1 MVAGV
6 GHVGCGQAHP
16 AGSALLLARRRVR
29 PLPVEAAVLD
39 LLDAVALSLL
49 PRVIPPR
56 LAAAV
61 RDAIAADARLSGPE
75 PVRILEALAPR
86 LYPDDAAEGRRA
98 IVSEA
103 RRKAADALARGRA
116 AGLLPVAWTHDA
128 YPPLLAEIPDPPP
141 VLWVRGNADVLHA
154 PSVAIVG
161 SRAGS
166 SYARDVAGRLAFDL
180 ARAGIV
186 VTSGLARGV
195 DGAAHQGALD
205 ADGITIGVCGTGA
218 DVVYPAEHRGLV
230 QSVIAR
236 GAVVSEL
243 PPGAKPLKHHFPLRN
258 RILSGLS
265 LAVVVVEASEKS
277 GSLITAR
284 CALEQGREVMAVP
297 GNVLSGRNT
306 GSHALLKDGAKV
318 VERAADILEELP
330 CGHRTAD
337 APPAE
342 PPLLGVM
349 RAGETYDL
357 DALVTATQL
366 DGSTL
371 LSLLL
376 ELELAGR
383 IARVD
388 GGWLARS
395 C

>member
-1 MVAGV
+1 LG
-6 GHVGCGQAHP
+6 
-16 AGSALLLARRRVR
+16 
-29 PLPVEAAVLD
+29 AAVLD

-61 RDAIAADARLSGPE
+61 RDAIARDARLRGPE
-75 PVRILEALAPR
+75 PARVLEAVVPELH
-86 LYPDDAAEGRRA
+86 PDDAPRIRRA
-98 IVSEA
+98 TIAAA
-103 RRKAADALARGRA
+103 RERAADALARGRV
-116 AGLLPVAWTHDA
+116 AGLQPIAWTHEA
-128 YPPLLAEIPDPPP
+128 YPQLLVEIPDPPP
-141 VLWVRGNADVLHA
+141 VLWVRGNLEALRA

-166 SYARDVAGRLAFDL
+166 PYARDVATRLAFDL
-180 ARAGIV
+180 ARCGIV

-205 ADGITIGVCGTGA
+205 AGGITIGVCGTGA
-218 DVVYPAEHRGLV
+218 DVVYPAEHRGL
-230 QSVIAR
+230 ATAMLDR
-236 GAVVSEL
+236 GAIVSEL
-243 PPGAKPLKHHFPLRN
+243 PPGTAPRPHHFPLRN

-265 LAVVVVEASEKS
+265 LAVVVVEASAKS

-297 GNVLSGRNT
+297 GNVLNGRNR

-318 VERAADILEELP
+318 VEEAVDILEELP
-330 CGHRTAD
+330 SGLGT
-337 APPAE
+337 APPRA
-342 PPLLGVM
+342 PADPVLDVM
-349 RAGETYDL
+349 QAGETYDL
-357 DALVTATQL
+357 DTLVTATRL